1 MLVYLRGAGD
11 IATGIALRLHR
22 AGFEVVMADIAKP
35 TCIRRTV
42 AFCEAIRLGE
52 AWVEGVCARLAHD
65 AREARAIVASGD
77 VAVVVDP
84 AAELLGEL
92 HTDAVVDA
100 ILAKR
105 NLGTTI
111 DMAPVVVGVG
121 PGFTAGV
128 DCHAAVETKRGHYLG
143 RAIYEGSPIPNTG
156 IPGVIG
162 GHGAER
168 VLRAPADGVFEPVAS
183 IGDVVRAGDVVA
195 RVDGKA
201 MVATI
206 DGVLRGLLAPGIQVS
221 RGMKSGDVDPRGER
235 AFCDTVSDKAS
246 AVGGGVLEA
255 ILGLGCAV
263 HPRGTAV
270 APHAEEGL
278 QALSTGA
285 QRVSSSN
292 QGGVATSCAGVDSS
306 VTPVVVDGP
315 QATGKG
321 E

>member
-1 MLVYLRGAGD
+1 MLVYMRGAGD

-22 AGFEVVMADIAKP
+22 AGFEVVMADIAQP

-52 AWVEGVCARLAHD
+52 VRVEGVCARLANDPH
-65 AREARAIVASGD
+65 EARAIVASGD

-84 AAELLGEL
+84 AAEMLGEL
-92 HTDAVVDA
+92 RADAVVDA

-105 NLGTTI
+105 NLGTAI

-143 RAIYEGSPIPNTG
+143 RAIYEGSPIPDTG

-206 DGVLRGLLAPGIQVS
+206 DGVLRGLLAPGIHVA

-255 ILGLGCAV
+255 ILGLSCAV
-263 HPRGTAV
+263 RHGGIAVPR
-270 APHAEEGL
+270 
-278 QALSTGA
+278 
-285 QRVSSSN
+285 
-292 QGGVATSCAGVDSS
+292 
-306 VTPVVVDGP
+306 
-315 QATGKG
+315 KG